1 MATVTIATRT
11 LKKGKSYVVHY
22 QDPTTGKKTYFK
34 SYRRKDKAR
43 EAVNKLRTILD
54 SGSLPEKDGKK
65 SKQQALPTFGQAAL
79 LCQAE
84 WDRKLGEGKISQAS
98 HAGYGYLL
106 APILKEWAHTLLHDL
121 DEDTI
126 RDYRIGIAEKTKA
139 KLVAKGEEGKNCNV
153 LANRR
158 LFVIKQVFAMAAK
171 HDLIEKDIARDIPSL
186 SEKGS
191 ERKNAQK
198 PLEIE
203 ELLAAA
209 RQRRAK
215 HYLPLAILLAV
226 EHGCSTQEVL
236 SLKCADVDL
245 AENHITFHR
254 TKNGVTRTHRIMP
267 RTREALAA
275 RLEHVNRYR
284 EKRGVEVKGDYVI
297 GNMDGTPFKSIR
309 TAWEGLCKD
318 HDFDDLHFHDH
329 RHTYC
334 TNALKAGCTLKET
347 SVMIGHKTLRMTDRY
362 SHLEGVMDDGPQD
375 RLAARYAM
383 TGTENTLSEA
393 TDT

>member
-126 RDYRIGIAEKTKA
+126 RDYRITIAEKTKA
-139 KLVAKGEEGKNCNV
+139 KLIAKGEEGKNCNV

-158 LFVIKQVFAMAAK
+158 LFVIKQVFAQARR
-171 HDLIEKDIARDIPSL
+171 HGLIDKDVVRDIPSL

-191 ERKNAQK
+191 ERKAAQS
-198 PLEIE
+198 PMEVDALLE
-203 ELLAAA
+203 AA
-209 RQRRAK
+209 RRRRAK
-215 HYLPLAILLAV
+215 HYLVLAVLLAV

-236 SLKCADVDL
+236 SLQWSDINL
-245 AENHITFHR
+245 TENHITFHR
-254 TKNGVTRTHRIMP
+254 DKNNVTRTHRIMP
-267 RTREALAA
+267 RTREALEA
-275 RLEHVNRYR
+275 RLRHVMRYR
-284 EKRGVEVKGDYVI
+284 EKSSVKAKGNFVI
-297 GNMDGTPFKSIR
+297 GNMDGTPFKSIK
-309 TAWEGLCKD
+309 TAWKGLCKD
-318 HDFDDLHFHDH
+318 LDFDDLHFHDH

-334 TNALKAGCTLKET
+334 TNMLLSGSTLKEA

-362 SHLEGVMDDGPQD
+362 SNLEGVMDNRPQD
-375 RLAARYAM
+375 RLARRYAM
-383 TGTENTLSEA
+383 TGTDNTPSEA

>member
-1 MATVTIATRT
+1 VATVTIATRS
-11 LKKGKSYVVHY
+11 LKKGKAYVIHY
-22 QDPTTGKKTYFK
+22 KDPNTGKKEYHKT
-34 SYRRKDKAR
+34 YRRKDLAQ
-43 EAVNKLRTILD
+43 EEVNRVRTLID
-54 SGSLPEKDGKK
+54 SGRLPTKETRQP
-65 SKQQALPTFGQAAL
+65 KQQALPTFGQAAL

-106 APILKEWAHTLLHDL
+106 APILKEWAHTLLHNL

-236 SLKCADVDL
+236 SLRWADVDL

-267 RTREALAA
+267 RTREALTT
-275 RLEHVNRYR
+275 RLEHLTRYR
-284 EKRGVEVKGDYVI
+284 EKRGVKVKGDFVV
-297 GNMDGTPFKSIR
+297 GNMDGTPFKSLK
-309 TAWEGLCKD
+309 TAWKGLCID

-334 TNALKAGCTLKET
+334 TNMLKAGCTLKET

-362 SHLEGVMDDGPQD
+362 SHLEGVLEDGPQD
-375 RLAARYAM
+375 RLAHRYAA
-383 TGTENTLSEA
+383 TGTERSTSEA
-393 TDT
+393 ADT

>member
-1 MATVTIATRT
+1 VATVTIATRS
-11 LKKGKSYVVHY
+11 LKKGKAYVIHFNN
-22 QDPTTGKKTYFK
+22 PETGKKEYHKTL
-34 SYRRKDKAR
+34 RRKDLAQE
-43 EAVNKLRTILD
+43 EANRLRTLLD
-54 SGSLPEKDGKK
+54 SDRLPTKDTRQP
-65 SKQQALPTFGQAAL
+65 KQQSLPTFGQAAL

-84 WDRKLGEGKISQAS
+84 WDRKLGEGKISNAS
-98 HAGYGYLL
+98 HSGYGYLL
-106 APILKEWAHTLLHDL
+106 APVLKEWKHTLLHEI

-139 KLVAKGEEGKNCNV
+139 KLVAKGKEGKNCNV

-158 LFVIKQVFAMAAK
+158 LFVIKQVFAMAVK
-171 HDLIEKDIARDIPSL
+171 HNLIEKDIARDISSL
-186 SEKGS
+186 SEKDS

-198 PLEIE
+198 PIEIE
-203 ELLAAA
+203 ELLTAA

-236 SLKCADVDL
+236 SLKWADVDL

-267 RTREALAA
+267 RTHEALAA
-275 RLEHVNRYR
+275 RLEHLTRYR
-284 EKRGVEVKGDYVI
+284 EKRAVRAKGDFVV
-297 GNMDGTPFKSIR
+297 GNMDGTPFKSLK
-309 TAWEGLCKD
+309 TAWKGLCINF
-318 HDFDDLHFHDH
+318 DFDDLHFHDH

-334 TNALKAGCTLKET
+334 TNMLKAGCTLKET

-362 SHLEGVMDDGPQD
+362 SHLEGVLEDGPQD

-383 TGTENTLSEA
+383 TGTAPSEA
-393 TDT
+393 ADT

>member
-1 MATVTIATRT
+1 VATVTIATRS
-11 LKKGKSYVVHY
+11 LKKGKSYVVHFK
-22 QDPTTGKKTYFK
+22 DPETGKKVYHK
-34 SYRRKDKAR
+34 SFRRKDKAQ
-43 EAVNKLRTILD
+43 EEVNRLRTLLD
-54 SGSLPEKDGKK
+54 SGTLPNKD
-65 SKQQALPTFGQAAL
+65 SRQPKQQALPSFGQAAL
-79 LCQAE
+79 LCQTE
-84 WDRKLGEGKISQAS
+84 WDRKLGEGKIGEAS

-106 APILKEWAHTLLHDL
+106 TPILKEWKHTLLLDL
-121 DEDTI
+121 TEEII
-126 RDYRIGIAEKTKA
+126 RDYRVGIAKKTRA
-139 KLVAKGEEGKNCNV
+139 KLVAKGEKGDNCNV

-158 LFVIKQVFAMAAK
+158 LFVIKQVFAQAAK
-171 HDLIEKDIARDIPSL
+171 HGLIKKDIARDIPSL
-186 SEKGS
+186 SEKDS

-236 SLKCADVDL
+236 SLRWADVDL
-245 AENHITFHR
+245 EDNHITMHR

-267 RTREALAA
+267 RTREALVA

-284 EKRGVEVKGDYVI
+284 EKRGVKVKGDFVV
-297 GNMDGTPFKSIR
+297 GNMDGTPFKSLK
-309 TAWEGLCKD
+309 TAWNGLCND

-362 SHLEGVMDDGPQD
+362 SHLEGVLDDGPQD

-383 TGTENTLSEA
+383 TGTDGTSSEA
-393 TDT
+393 ADT

>member
-1 MATVTIATRT
+1 MATVTIATRS
-11 LKKGKSYVVHY
+11 LKKGKAYVIHFNN
-22 QDPTTGKKTYFK
+22 PETGRKEYHKTL
-34 SYRRKDKAR
+34 RRKDLAQE
-43 EAVNKLRTILD
+43 EANRLRTLLD
-54 SGSLPEKDGKK
+54 SGRLPTKETKQP
-65 SKQQALPTFGQAAL
+65 KQQSLPTFGQAAL

-84 WDRKLGEGKISQAS
+84 WDRKLGEGKIGKAS

-106 APILKEWAHTLLHDL
+106 APVLKEWKHTLLHDL

-126 RDYRIGIAEKTKA
+126 RDYRIGIAKQTKA
-139 KLVAKGEEGKNCNV
+139 KLIAKGEEGKNCNV

-158 LFVIKQVFAMAAK
+158 LFVIKQVFAQAAK
-171 HDLIEKDIARDIPSL
+171 HGLIEKDFARDIPYL
-186 SEKGS
+186 SEKDS

-203 ELLAAA
+203 ELIAAA
-209 RQRRAK
+209 LQRRAK

-236 SLKCADVDL
+236 SLRWADVDL
-245 AENHITFHR
+245 EENCITFHR
-254 TKNGVTRTHRIMP
+254 TKNDVTRTHRIMP
-267 RTREALAA
+267 RTRDALVA
-275 RLEHVNRYR
+275 RLEHLTVYR
-284 EKRGVEVKGDYVI
+284 KKRDVKINGDYVI
-297 GNMDGTPFKSIR
+297 GNMDGTPFKSIS

-334 TNALKAGCTLKET
+334 TNMLKAGCTLKET
-347 SVMIGHKTLRMTDRY
+347 NVMIGHKTLRMTDRY
-362 SHLEGVMDDGPQD
+362 SHLEGVLEDGPQD

-383 TGTENTLSEA
+383 TGTENSSSEA
-393 TDT
+393 ADT

>member
-1 MATVTIATRT
+1 MATVTIATRSRV
-11 LKKGKSYVVHY
+11 KGKSYVIHFKN
-22 QDPTTGKKTYFK
+22 PETGKKEYHKT
-34 SYRRKDKAR
+34 YRRKDKAQE
-43 EAVNKLRTILD
+43 EANRLRTLLD
-54 SGSLPEKDGKK
+54 SGTLPTKETEEP
-65 SKQQALPTFGQAAL
+65 KQKGLPTFGKGAA

-98 HAGYGYLL
+98 HAGYGYLP
-106 APILKEWAHTLLHDL
+106 APALKEWKHTLLHDL

-139 KLVAKGEEGKNCNV
+139 KLVAKDEEGKNCNV

-158 LFVIKQVFAMAAK
+158 LLVIKQVFAMAAK
-171 HDLIEKDIARDIPSL
+171 HGLIEKDIAHDIPSL
-186 SEKGS
+186 SEKDS

-236 SLKCADVDL
+236 SLKWADVDL

-275 RLEHVNRYR
+275 RLEHVTRYR
-284 EKRGVEVKGDYVI
+284 EKRGVKVKGDFVI
-297 GNMDGTPFKSIR
+297 GNMDGTPFKSIS
-309 TAWEGLCKD
+309 TAWEGLCKKN
-318 HDFDDLHFHDH
+318 FDDLHFHDH

-362 SHLEGVMDDGPQD
+362 SHLEGVMDEGPQD

-383 TGTENTLSEA
+383 TGTESDPSEA
-393 TDT
+393 ADT

>member
-1 MATVTIATRT
+1 MATVTIATRS
-11 LKKGKSYVVHY
+11 LKKGKAYVIHFNN
-22 QDPTTGKKTYFK
+22 PETGRKEYHKTL
-34 SYRRKDKAR
+34 RRKDLAQE
-43 EAVNKLRTILD
+43 EANRLRTLLD
-54 SGSLPEKDGKK
+54 SGKLPTKEMKQP
-65 SKQQALPTFGQAAL
+65 KQQALPTFGQAAL
-79 LCQAE
+79 LCRNE

-106 APILKEWAHTLLHDL
+106 APVLKEWGHTLLHDL

-171 HDLIEKDIARDIPSL
+171 HGLIEKDIARDIPSL
-186 SEKGS
+186 SEKDS

-275 RLEHVNRYR
+275 RLKHVARYR

-318 HDFDDLHFHDH
+318 RDFDDLHFHDH

-347 SVMIGHKTLRMTDRY
+347 NVMIGHKTLRMTDRY

-383 TGTENTLSEA
+383 TGTENGPSEA
-393 TDT
+393 ADT

>member
-1 MATVTIATRT
+1 VATVTIATRS
-11 LKKGKSYVVHY
+11 LKKGKAYVIHY
-22 QDPTTGKKTYFK
+22 KDPNTGKKEYHKT
-34 SYRRKDKAR
+34 YRRKDLAQ
-43 EAVNKLRTILD
+43 EEVNRVRTLID
-54 SGSLPEKDGKK
+54 SGRLPTKETRQP
-65 SKQQALPTFGQAAL
+65 KQQVLPTFGQGAL

-84 WDRKLGEGKISQAS
+84 WDRKLGEGKVGAES
-98 HAGYGYLL
+98 HSGYGYLL
-106 APILKEWAHTLLHDL
+106 APVLKKWKHTLLHDI

-126 RDYRIGIAEKTKA
+126 RDYRIGIAEATKA
-139 KLVAKGEEGKNCNV
+139 KLIAKGEEGKNCNV

-171 HDLIEKDIARDIPSL
+171 HGLIEKEIARDIPSL
-186 SEKGS
+186 SEKDS

-236 SLKCADVDL
+236 SLRRADVDL

-267 RTREALAA
+267 P
-275 RLEHVNRYR
+275 Y
-284 EKRGVEVKGDYVI
+284 
-297 GNMDGTPFKSIR
+297 P
-309 TAWEGLCKD
+309 
-318 HDFDDLHFHDH
+318 
-329 RHTYC
+329 
-334 TNALKAGCTLKET
+334 
-347 SVMIGHKTLRMTDRY
+347 
-362 SHLEGVMDDGPQD
+362 
-375 RLAARYAM
+375 
-383 TGTENTLSEA
+383 
-393 TDT
+393 